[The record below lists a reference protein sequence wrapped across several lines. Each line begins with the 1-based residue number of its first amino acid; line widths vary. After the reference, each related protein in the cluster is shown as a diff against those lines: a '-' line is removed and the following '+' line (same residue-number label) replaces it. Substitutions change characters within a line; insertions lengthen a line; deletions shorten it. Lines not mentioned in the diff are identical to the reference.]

1 MTSAAPSFWK
11 DRFRASGLHLG
22 ISLVLAAFA
31 GALVFGL
38 WYPFPYREISGGRE
52 LFWLLVSVD
61 VVLGPLITLAIFDR
75 RKPGREL
82 VRDLALVGL
91 IQLAALGYGLWSV
104 FVARPVYLVFEYS
117 RFVVVHAVDVPQEL
131 LGQAPPGL
139 QSLPLTGPGLLSL
152 RPFKDEAERMSATFA
167 ALQGAALSARTDFWQ
182 SYAAGAADVLRVARP
197 VAELRAR
204 FAHRAA
210 VIDGALAGL
219 GREAGGLVYVPMVSR
234 QLSWTVLLE
243 PGSAQVLGFL
253 PVDSF

>member
-1 MTSAAPSFWK
+1 VNWLWDGFIYVRHHTIMTSAAPSFWK

-139 QSLPLTGPGLLSL
+139 QGLPLTGPRLLSL
-152 RPFKDEAERMSATFA
+152 R
-167 ALQGAALSARTDFWQ
+167 ARTDFWQ